1 MGNTS
6 SGKLTPDS
14 KTNKSIKEFAAKAG
28 LSDEDAMLVLV
39 NAGADAVL
47 KQTGARALASGG
59 NIAVGAGSDAK
70 SKGNKLIS
78 HELAHTVQHRPLE
91 KTVGDMERAAQ
102 KAAFFIRKNN
112 ASSDATN
119 R

>member
-6 SGKLTPDS
+6 SAKLTPDA
-14 KTNKSIKEFAAKAG
+14 KTNKSIKKFAAAAG

-39 NAGADAVL
+39 NEGAKSVL
-47 KQTGARALASGG
+47 QKTGARAFASGE
-59 NIAVGAGSDAK
+59 NSAVGAGSDAK
-70 SKGNKLIS
+70 SAGKKLIS
-78 HELAHTVQHRPLE
+78 HELTHIVQARPLE
-91 KTVGDMERAAQ
+91 KTVGDMERAAK
-102 KAAFFIRKNN
+102 KAEFFARKNG